1 MIFVSAFG
9 SGTSSPWISNK
20 HHALQAI
27 SWHLLCV
34 QGISWFILYS
44 LVGTV
49 CARTQ
54 STRKQHNN
62 DKMCTCFLFSKG
74 TFPTISYR
82 FFPTSTTQ
90 KREKNLSDAA
100 WWFLHFETE
109 GQRCEGSVQSF
120 YLMHVGQYLICSSFG
135 VGSEKGCWKTDLDSL
150 AHTYICKSLIHNT
163 FTQEESLFCNTTDS

>member
-1 MIFVSAFG
+1 MIFVSAFR

-34 QGISWFILYS
+34 QNISWFILYS

-62 DKMCTCFLFSKG
+62 DKMCTNWIFSLLFIFKG
-74 TFPTISYR
+74 NISYH
-82 FFPTSTTQ
+82 FLLIFPNFNHPEERKKSV
-90 KREKNLSDAA
+90 
-100 WWFLHFETE
+100 
-109 GQRCEGSVQSF
+109 RCSLV
-120 YLMHVGQYLICSSFG
+120 VSSFWDR
-135 VGSEKGCWKTDLDSL
+135 GSEVWGLCAVLLPYACRRVPHMQQLWCGIRKRVSENRF
-150 AHTYICKSLIHNT
+150 S
-163 FTQEESLFCNTTDS
+163 FTGPHLHL